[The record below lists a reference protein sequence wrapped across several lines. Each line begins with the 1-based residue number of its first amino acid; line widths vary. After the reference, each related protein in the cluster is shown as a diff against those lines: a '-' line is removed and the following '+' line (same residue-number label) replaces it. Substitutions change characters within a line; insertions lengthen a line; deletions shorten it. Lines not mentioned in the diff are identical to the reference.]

1 MNRPARPTPEIVAA
15 RLRVVQ
21 SRAERARRAGEPA
34 QHADLTRRAGLLQ
47 ESLKSLL
54 ALGAGEYG

>member
-1 MNRPARPTPEIVAA
+1 MNRPSRPTPEIVAA

-21 SRAERARRAGEPA
+21 SRAERARRAGELA